1 MTSSEFNNKYKE
13 FLSEGHYGLSIDIES
28 IVDYLDKEFQ
38 EFIKIEGFKYHQIK
52 LKFGQCR
59 FYNYG
64 LSEKQTSSIE
74 TIVNHLAK
82 QTDDSL
88 MLEYYDKG
96 YMDASNNKEEEKQSN
111 SRLNTAYK
119 VGYIDYIVGDDSR
132 EIDSQTNEQI
142 LKKIRLCMELS

>member
-1 MTSSEFNNKYKE
+1 
-13 FLSEGHYGLSIDIES
+13 
-28 IVDYLDKEFQ
+28 
-38 EFIKIEGFKYHQIK
+38 
-52 LKFGQCR
+52 
-59 FYNYG
+59 
-64 LSEKQTSSIE
+64 
-74 TIVNHLAK
+74 
-82 QTDDSL
+82 